1 MFCCGLLWFV
11 VVVCHCLLWL
21 AVVCCEGRSLQV
33 VILYWTGVRA
43 RARYGLVRMG
53 SLRMLV
59 VVLLLFVVVCC
70 ELLWFV
76 VCWLW
81 FRHLSRIF
89 RAYSLTCTSNL
100 RVQTYMRMS
109 IHACNATCAHT
120 ALHAH
125 INRACKS
132 TRAHQPTHTALH
144 AHQSTHTT
152 LHAHINPRIQPY
164 MRTSNRAC
172 NSTCAHQSTQTTLHA
187 HINPRI
193 QPYMRT
199 LIHAYSPTCAH

>member
-1 MFCCGLLWFV
+1 MWRGAVCWRCCGLLWF
-11 VVVCHCLLWL
+11 
-21 AVVCCEGRSLQV
+21 AVVCC
-33 VILYWTGVRA
+33 GVT
-43 RARYGLVRMG
+43 
-53 SLRMLV
+53 
-59 VVLLLFVVVCC
+59 VCC

-100 RVQTYMRMS
+100 RGQTYMRMS

>member
-1 MFCCGLLWFV
+1 MWRGAVCWRCCGLLWF
-11 VVVCHCLLWL
+11 
-21 AVVCCEGRSLQV
+21 AVVCC
-33 VILYWTGVRA
+33 GVT
-43 RARYGLVRMG
+43 
-53 SLRMLV
+53 
-59 VVLLLFVVVCC
+59 VCC

-89 RAYSLTCTSNL
+89 RAYTLTCTSNL

-152 LHAHINPRIQPY
+152 LHAHINPRIQP
-164 MRTSNRAC
+164 
-172 NSTCAHQSTQTTLHA
+172 TCAHQTAHATAHA
-187 HINPRI
+187 HINRRR
-193 QPYMRT
+193 QHCMRT
-199 LIHAYSPTCAH
+199 LIHAYSPTCACQSKHATLHAHISPRTQPYMRTSTRACNSTCAH